1 MVAGGVAG
9 GVVVYLARLSALG
22 LRLLMLIFLGLEI
35 LLGVGVT
42 IVCMP
47 SVAQ

>member
-22 LRLLMLIFLGLEI
+22 LRLLMLTFLGLGI
-35 LLGVGVT
+35 FTGVVVT
-42 IVCMP
+42 GICVP